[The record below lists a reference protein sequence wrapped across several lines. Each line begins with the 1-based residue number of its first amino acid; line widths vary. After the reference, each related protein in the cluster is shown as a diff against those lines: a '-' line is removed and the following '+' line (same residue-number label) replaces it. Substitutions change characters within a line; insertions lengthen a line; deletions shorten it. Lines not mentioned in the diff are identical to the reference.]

1 MYHAR
6 CIADRPPGTE
16 TETMVRWIL
25 AALHLLALGIG
36 LGAVWTRARALRGA
50 SDHAVL
56 RRAFAADGLWGLAAL
71 LWISTGLIRA
81 FGGFEKGTA
90 YYLHSNAF
98 LVKMALLA
106 LILGLEV
113 WPMVTLIRWR
123 RAASHNEVLDLHAA
137 PALAR
142 ISLVQAFL

>member
-1 MYHAR
+1 
-6 CIADRPPGTE
+6 
-16 TETMVRWIL
+16 MVRWIL

-36 LGAVWTRARALRGA
+36 LGAVWTRARALRGTPDA
-50 SDHAVL
+50 AEL

-81 FGGFEKGTA
+81 FGGFEKGA
-90 YYLHSNAF
+90 SYYLQSNAF
-98 LVKMALLA
+98 LVKMALLM

-113 WPMVTLIRWR
+113 WPMLTLIRWR
-123 RAASHNEVLDLHAA
+123 RSMARGEVLDLHAA

-142 ISLVQAFL
+142 ISIIQAFLVVAMVFAATAMARGLFF